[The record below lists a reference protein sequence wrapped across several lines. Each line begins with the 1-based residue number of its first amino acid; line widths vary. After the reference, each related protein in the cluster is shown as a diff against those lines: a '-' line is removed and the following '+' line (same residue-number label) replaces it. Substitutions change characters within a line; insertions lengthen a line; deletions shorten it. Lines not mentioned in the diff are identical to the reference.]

1 MKIAIHGYGNIGR
14 GVESAAKQNPD
25 VQITGVFTR
34 RDPASVKTR
43 TGIPVY
49 AAEDIRKHK
58 DDIDVVILCGGSATD
73 LPVMTPALAARI
85 WELTGKQMSALHI
98 TEDDDTN
105 PTVLIYPS
113 DLERL
118 PMLAEAEDGVPTMYE
133 LCRIDGNV
141 ILIDSETGRA
151 SYFREDLLAPTE
163 GRIRY
168 FGEKD
173 SNIVGAY
180 SDGVLEA
187 AIYTGRWEANE
198 ILTMKI
204 EKLAEVWGNRR
215 TT

>member
-1 MKIAIHGYGNIGR
+1 MKLSKVKKVVLNHGSLC
-14 GVESAAKQNPD
+14 VAKAETGLD
-25 VQITGVFTR
+25 V
-34 RDPASVKTR
+34 R
-43 TGIPVY
+43 TWVGCDMALYPVHELY
-49 AAEDIRKHK
+49 
-58 DDIDVVILCGGSATD
+58 
-73 LPVMTPALAARI
+73 MTPALAARI
-85 WELTGKQMSALHI
+85 WELTGKQISALHI

-105 PTVLIYPS
+105 PTVLIEPS
-113 DLERL
+113 DIERL

-163 GRIRY
+163 GQIRY

-173 SNIVGAY
+173 SHIVGAY